1 MAEEGTQLLNRWS
14 NVNEGMK
21 GRDIFRW
28 DVGGGG
34 VGRKRLFF
42 GKIVSRVRVM
52 VIVVSFLIFM
62 DYLALFQLTLR

>member
-1 MAEEGTQLLNRWS
+1 MS
-14 NVNEGMK
+14 MK
-21 GRDIFRW
+21 GGDIFRW
-28 DVGGGG
+28 DVDGGGE
-34 VGRKRLFF
+34 GRKRLFF